1 MLTSLA
7 QIKSFLNI
15 PGSDSTQN
23 SQLTGLQ
30 FAAETIITN
39 RIKRNLEPSSYTEY
53 YAGNSQRA
61 IILRNRPV
69 LSVQFVFEDFQA
81 YYGYN
86 PTSFGP
92 TTLLMPGVH
101 YTLDLDTGTSESKSG
116 LLIRI
121 GGVWMEAGRVYYPGK
136 LASEIGPTYGNLKI
150 TYMAGFN
157 IIPMDIQYAVC
168 LLVSFMKRNV
178 EVGSVLQSEKLGD
191 YEYQI
196 FDPRQKT
203 NDPLLSSVDQI
214 LTRYREQSL

>member
-15 PGSDSTQN
+15 PGSDTTQDF
-23 SQLTGLQ
+23 QLSGLQ
-30 FAAETIITN
+30 SAAESIINN
-39 RIKRNLEPSSYTEY
+39 RIKRNLEPTSYTEY

-61 IILRNRPV
+61 IILKNRPV
-69 LSVQFVFEDFQA
+69 LSIQSVFEDFQA

-92 TTLLMPGVH
+92 TTLLMPGIH
-101 YTLDLDTGTSESKSG
+101 YTLDVDTGTNESKSG

-150 TYMAGFN
+150 TYTAGLSS
-157 IIPMDIQYAVC
+157 IPQDLQYAVC
-168 LLVSFMKRNV
+168 LLISFMKRNV
-178 EVGSVLQSEKLGD
+178 EVGSILQSEKLGD

-203 NDPLLSSVDQI
+203 NDPVLSSVDQI
-214 LTRYREQSL
+214 LTRYREQAL

>member
-1 MLTSLA
+1 MLTSLG

-30 FAAETIITN
+30 IAAESIINN
-39 RIKRNLEPSSYTEY
+39 RIKRNMEPTSYTEY

-69 LSVQFVFEDFQA
+69 LSIISVHEDYQA

-92 TTLLMPGVH
+92 TTLLQPGIH
-101 YTLDLDTGTSESKSG
+101 YTLDIDTGISESKSG
-116 LLIRI
+116 LLVRI
-121 GGVWMEAGRVYYPGK
+121 GGIWMEAGRVYYPGK

-150 TYMAGFN
+150 SYTAGYN

-168 LLVSFMKRNV
+168 LLISSMKRNV
-178 EVGSVLQSEKLGD
+178 MFGTEVSTEKVGEYT
-191 YEYQI
+191 YEL
-196 FDPRQKT
+196 FDTSRQR
-203 NDPLLSSVDQI
+203 DPIIASVDQI
-214 LTRYREQSL
+214 LSRYREQAL

>member
-1 MLTSLA
+1 MLTSLG

-30 FAAETIITN
+30 IAAESIINN
-39 RIKRNLEPSSYTEY
+39 RIKRNMEPTSYTEY

-69 LSVQFVFEDFQA
+69 LSIISVHEDYQA

-92 TTLLMPGVH
+92 ATLLEPGTH
-101 YTLDLDTGTSESKSG
+101 YTLDLDTGITESKSG
-116 LLIRI
+116 LLIRV
-121 GGVWMEAGRVYYPGK
+121 GGIWMEAGRVYYPGK

-150 TYMAGFN
+150 SYTAGYN

-168 LLVSFMKRNV
+168 LLISSMKRNV
-178 EVGSVLQSEKLGD
+178 MFGTEVSTEKVGEYT
-191 YEYQI
+191 YEL
-196 FDPRQKT
+196 FDTSRQR
-203 NDPLLSSVDQI
+203 DPIIASVDQI
-214 LTRYREQSL
+214 LSRYREQAL

>member
-23 SQLTGLQ
+23 PQLTGLQ
-30 FAAETIITN
+30 FAAEAIIN
-39 RIKRNLEPSSYTEY
+39 SRLKRNLEPASYTEY
-53 YAGNSQRA
+53 HAGNSQRA
-61 IILRNRPV
+61 IILKNRPV
-69 LSVQFVFEDFQA
+69 ISITSVFEDFQA

-92 TTLLMPGVH
+92 TTLLTPGIH
-101 YTLDLDTGTSESKSG
+101 YTLDLDTGTNESRSG

-150 TYMAGFN
+150 TYIAGYS

-168 LLVSFMKRNV
+168 LLVSSMKRNV
-178 EVGSVLQSEKLGD
+178 MFGTEVSMEKIGEYT
-191 YEYQI
+191 YEL
-196 FDPRQKT
+196 FDKSRQR
-203 NDPLLSSVDQI
+203 DPLIASVDQI
-214 LTRYREQSL
+214 LSQYREQAL

>member
-15 PGSDSTQN
+15 PGSDTTQDF
-23 SQLTGLQ
+23 QLLGFQ
-30 FAAETIITN
+30 AAAESIINN
-39 RIKRNLEPSSYTEY
+39 RIKRNLEPTSYTEY

-61 IILRNRPV
+61 IILKNRPV
-69 LSVQFVFEDFQA
+69 LSITSVHEDFQA

-86 PTSFGP
+86 PESFGP
-92 TTLLMPGVH
+92 ATLLVPGIH
-101 YTLDLDTGTSESKSG
+101 YTLDLDAGTTESKSG

-150 TYMAGFN
+150 TYTAGLN
-157 IIPMDIQYAVC
+157 VIPQDLQYAVC
-168 LLVSFMKRNV
+168 FLISFMKRNL
-178 EVGSVLQSEKLGD
+178 EVGGVLQSEKLGD

-203 NDPLLSSVDQI
+203 NDPVLSSVDQI
-214 LTRYREQSL
+214 LTRYREQAL